1 MKRKVLVEN
10 EPRYFYCR
18 DCDCFFEA
26 DKDDYNL
33 VPGAVKEQIAMTIC
47 PNCGHEV
54 YKEVLR

>member
-26 DKDDYNL
+26 DRGDYKL
-33 VPGAVKEQIAMTIC
+33 VEDADKGRFVATSCPDCGAEVKRRC
-47 PNCGHEV
+47 
-54 YKEVLR
+54 

>member
-26 DKDDYNL
+26 DRDDYKL
-33 VPGAVKEQIAMTIC
+33 VEDADKRCFVVASYLD
-47 PNCGHEV
+47 CGQV
-54 YKEVLR
+54 VTRWC

>member
-26 DKDDYNL
+26 DRDDYKL
-33 VPGAVKEQIAMTIC
+33 VEDTDKGRFVVTSC
-47 PNCGHEV
+47 PDCGHEV
-54 YKEVLR
+54 YKEVRE